1 MYVNLWGFEI
11 GQRPYRLQKCRE
23 LTDDGRQVDRDLEV
37 DYGYVVDHKQHRA
50 WFLDQQALQR
60 KKGDVTSVLV
70 IDERSAVPHYLG
82 NGINREKKAKQY
94 WDHLTKIAEQSLEA
108 QLTVTQE
115 QQNKDKTQ
123 EVHRIIIYV
132 LGLTV
137 VILAIVAVLPNVDC
151 SSVPFIGG

>member
-1 MYVNLWGFEI
+1 MYFNFLGFEF
-11 GQRPYRLQKCRE
+11 GQRPYRLQTCRE

-50 WFLDQQALQR
+50 WFLDQEALQR

-70 IDERSAVPHYLG
+70 IDERSAIPHYLG
-82 NGINREKKAKQY
+82 KEVNRTAKAKQY
-94 WDHLTKIAEQSLEA
+94 WDLLTKIAEQSLEA

-115 QQNKDKTQ
+115 QQTKDKTA

-137 VILAIVAVLPNVDC
+137 VILAIVAALPNIDC
-151 SSVPFIGG
+151 SSVPFLGG